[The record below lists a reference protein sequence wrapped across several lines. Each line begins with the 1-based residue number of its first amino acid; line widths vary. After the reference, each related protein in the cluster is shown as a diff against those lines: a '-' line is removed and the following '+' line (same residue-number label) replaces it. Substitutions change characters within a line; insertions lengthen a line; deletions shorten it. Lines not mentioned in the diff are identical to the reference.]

1 MNTDFQRRTGETDK
15 EYFTRVAKLIY
26 ELKIAGKKDEAA
38 EGFKEVCNELVP
50 ILEQVIDCE
59 SIRNRLDEDTKLDYA
74 ERVYAVISK
83 IFYRYNNPVFMKE
96 KDAGKQFEIKTFI
109 KSRTQY
115 CMRNAI
121 AHSLGIAHDRA
132 RTLLRIRSVRETIA
146 RDLEVS
152 EDKVTAEM
160 LYERL
165 ESTVALEEIVD
176 LLRVEKGHL
185 SLDVLP
191 ETSDFSEEQYEIGLE
206 VYGTDLDDSCKAPL
220 DEAMDRLSDLDVYL
234 LMKEFGLLSEKEN
247 AMEMCDFIITPTFQ
261 KLFDRDE
268 TIRSRENPL
277 RTAYNKNAKVMKVLA
292 ELNGRLNMCDVEG
305 CLVGYFC
312 ERWNQIL
319 NR

>member
-15 EYFTRVAKLIY
+15 EYFTRVAKLVY
-26 ELKIAGKKDEAA
+26 ELKLAGKKEEAD

-50 ILEQVIDCE
+50 VVEQVIDCE

-83 IFYRYNNPVFMKE
+83 IFYRYNNPAFMKE

-146 RDLEVS
+146 RELEVS

-247 AMEMCDFIITPTFQ
+247 MMEMCDFVITPTFQ
-261 KLFDRDE
+261 KLFDRDQ

-277 RTAYNKNAKVMKVLA
+277 RTAYNKNAKVMRVLA

-305 CLVGYFC
+305 CLVRYFC
-312 ERWNQIL
+312 ERWKRIDI
-319 NR
+319 

>member
-26 ELKIAGKKDEAA
+26 ELKLAGKMDEAA
-38 EGFKEVCNELVP
+38 EGFKEVCIELVP
-50 ILEQVIDCE
+50 VVEQVIDCE

-83 IFYRYNNPVFMKE
+83 IFYRYNNPAFMKE

-146 RDLEVS
+146 RELEVS
-152 EDKVTAEM
+152 EDKITAEM

-165 ESTVALEEIVD
+165 ESTVALEEIID

-220 DEAMDRLSDLDVYL
+220 DEAMDRLSDLDVFL

-247 AMEMCDFIITPTFQ
+247 AMEMCDFVITPTFQ
-261 KLFDRDE
+261 KLFNRDQ

-277 RTAYNKNAKVMKVLA
+277 RTAYNKNAKIMKVLA

-305 CLVGYFC
+305 CLVRYFC
-312 ERWNQIL
+312 DRWNKVEK
-319 NR
+319 

>member
-1 MNTDFQRRTGETDK
+1 MNEEFKRRAGENDK
-15 EYFTRVAKLIY
+15 RYFTRVAKMKL
-26 ELKIAGKKDEAA
+26 AGKKDEAT

-50 ILEQVIDCE
+50 VVEQVIDCE

-83 IFYRYNNPVFMKE
+83 IFYRYNNPAFMK

-146 RDLEVS
+146 KEREIS

-160 LYERL
+160 LYERME
-165 ESTVALEEIVD
+165 ESVALEEIVD
-176 LLRVEKGHL
+176 LLGVEKGHL

-191 ETSDFSEEQYEIGLE
+191 ETSNFSEEQYEIGLE
-206 VYGTDLDDSCKAPL
+206 VYGIDLDDTCKAPL
-220 DEAMDRLSDLDVYL
+220 DEAMSRLSDLDVYL

-247 AMEMCDFIITPTFQ
+247 AMEMCDFVITPTFQ

-277 RTAYNKNAKVMKVLA
+277 RTAYNKNAKVMRVLA

-305 CLVGYFC
+305 CLVPYFLK
-312 ERWNQIL
+312 RWKNVL
-319 NR
+319 EKE

>member
-1 MNTDFQRRTGETDK
+1 MKEEFKRRAGETDK
-15 EYFTRVAKLIY
+15 EYFTRVAKMIY
-26 ELKIAGKKDEAA
+26 ELKLAGKKDEAT

-50 ILEQVIDCE
+50 IVEQVIDCE

-83 IFYRYNNPVFMKE
+83 IFYRYNNPAFMKE

-132 RTLLRIRSVRETIA
+132 RILLRIRSVRETIA
-146 RDLEVS
+146 RELEVS

-206 VYGTDLDDSCKAPL
+206 VYGTDLDDTCKAPL

-247 AMEMCDFIITPTFQ
+247 TMEMCDFVITPTFQ
-261 KLFDRDE
+261 KLFDRDQ

-277 RTAYNKNAKVMKVLA
+277 RTAYNKNAKVMRVLA
-292 ELNGRLNMCDVEG
+292 ELNGSINMCDVEG
-305 CLVGYFC
+305 CLVRYFC
-312 ERWNQIL
+312 ERWKSIDK
-319 NR
+319 